1 MICREPLISRGT
13 AAMALASS
21 RDRLGWLSF
30 ARALSLG
37 VIRDSWIFT
46 DDTCLSQLVIFLADA
61 LAVPTLLSGIPVKL
75 TPSSFIL
82 MWDLSCQTFFGNKSE
97 DFAFISVGPDPSSEA
112 GEAVLEAWGGR
123 GPSPHTRQPVAPA
136 SAANGL
142 PAAPRVKRTHVHAP
156 RPVRGTICPQRCGA

>member
-46 DDTCLSQLVIFLADA
+46 DDMCLSQLVIFLADA
-61 LAVPTLLSGIPVKL
+61 LAVPMLLSGIPVKL

-82 MWDLSCQTFFGNKSE
+82 MWDLSCQIFFGNKCE

-123 GPSPHTRQPVAPA
+123 RPSPHTRQPVAPA

-156 RPVRGTICPQRCGA
+156 RPVCGTICPQRCGA

>member
-1 MICREPLISRGT
+1 MVCREPLISRGT

-75 TPSSFIL
+75 TPWRFCLEGPGSSL
-82 MWDLSCQTFFGNKSE
+82 LHQSWRDGLCPPGWAWDVQKPHEQPGLLVGIHTSPGTHQLHTNSKPGLLSC
-97 DFAFISVGPDPSSEA
+97 
-112 GEAVLEAWGGR
+112 
-123 GPSPHTRQPVAPA
+123 
-136 SAANGL
+136 
-142 PAAPRVKRTHVHAP
+142 
-156 RPVRGTICPQRCGA
+156 